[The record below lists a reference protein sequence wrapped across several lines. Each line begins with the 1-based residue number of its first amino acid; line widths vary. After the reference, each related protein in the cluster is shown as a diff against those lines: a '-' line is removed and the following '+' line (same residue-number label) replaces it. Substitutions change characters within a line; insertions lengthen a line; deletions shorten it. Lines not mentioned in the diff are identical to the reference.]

1 MNNDRIE
8 TLLLQLLQDVSE
20 IKTKVTALDEQNLGN
35 RIDIVQSQT
44 NEHERV
50 IKYLEERANNLEDY
64 VKNELTEKNR
74 SKKSIWISIGV
85 AFFTAGLS
93 FIMNLL

>member
-20 IKTKVTALDEQNLGN
+20 IKTKVIALDEQNLGN

-64 VKNELTEKNR
+64 VKNELTEKNK
-74 SKKSIWISIGV
+74 SNKSIWISIGV

-93 FIMNLL
+93 FIINLL

>member
-20 IKTKVTALDEQNLGN
+20 IKTKVIALDEQNLGN

-64 VKNELTEKNR
+64 VRNELTEKNK
-74 SKKSIWISIGV
+74 SNKSIWISIGV

>member
-74 SKKSIWISIGV
+74 SNKSIWISIGV

>member
-20 IKTKVTALDEQNLGN
+20 IKTKVTALDEQNLAN
-35 RIDIVQSQT
+35 RIDIVHSQT
-44 NEHERV
+44 HEHERV
-50 IKYLEERANNLEDY
+50 IKYLSERANNLEDY
-64 VKNELTEKNR
+64 FKNELTEKN
-74 SKKSIWISIGV
+74 KSNKNIWISIGV

>member
-20 IKTKVTALDEQNLGN
+20 IKTKVIALDEQNLGN

-74 SKKSIWISIGV
+74 SNKSIWISIGV

>member
-44 NEHERV
+44 NENERV

-64 VKNELTEKNR
+64 VRNELTEKNR
-74 SKKSIWISIGV
+74 SNKSIWISIGV

>member
-20 IKTKVTALDEQNLGN
+20 IKTKVTALDEQNLAN

-44 NEHERV
+44 NENERV

-64 VKNELTEKNR
+64 VRNELTEKNR
-74 SKKSIWISIGV
+74 SNKSIWISIGV

>member
-64 VKNELTEKNR
+64 VKSELTEKNK
-74 SKKSIWISIGV
+74 SNKSIWISIGV

-93 FIMNLL
+93 FIINLL

>member
-44 NEHERV
+44 NEHERA

-74 SKKSIWISIGV
+74 SNKSIWISIGV

>member
-74 SKKSIWISIGV
+74 SNKSIWISI
-85 AFFTAGLS
+85 
-93 FIMNLL
+93 NER

>member
-74 SKKSIWISIGV
+74 SNKSIWISIGI
-85 AFFTAGLS
+85 AFFTAGIS

>member
-1 MNNDRIE
+1 MIALGCDHGGLN
-8 TLLLQLLQDVSE
+8 
-20 IKTKVTALDEQNLGN
+20 IKNA
-35 RIDIVQSQT
+35 
-44 NEHERV
+44 V

-74 SKKSIWISIGV
+74 SNKSIWISIGV